1 MSARGLSAA
10 RRPLLG
16 LGFVVVVG
24 VLVAVSVGAYLKV
37 FTPTVWVSVRADRT
51 GLELERGADVKVRG
65 VVVGRVAGVSS
76 SGGGARL
83 RVGLDTG
90 SVSGVPSNVVAR
102 FVPKTLFGEKF
113 VDLVVNG
120 APSSRAISGGAVV
133 SQDRS
138 VRGVELERVLDDLL
152 PVLRAVSP
160 EKLSVTL
167 DAVASA
173 VAGRGDRLG
182 KTLVG
187 LDRYLGVVNGQLPV
201 LRSDLEKLADV
212 LGTYSGAWPDLVAVL
227 RNVTVTMGTVSQQR
241 EDLASFVSE
250 TTGLADTGSGFLLR
264 HEGRLVQL
272 GRVSRPVLGVLAEYA
287 PEYPCLTAGMVRLQ
301 RNIEGAFD
309 TGRLHI
315 TLEITKD
322 NGKYISGDEPQNGAD
337 TGPNCRGLP
346 DPQRPNPATPIIDG
360 YQYGAPHTGG
370 VLSDGGPLPSSG
382 STAAGQGGGTG
393 ADPTMGYAGTSEER
407 AMINPL
413 VAAAT
418 GRNVTQLGDITDL
431 LWGPLMRGTVVNAS

>member
-1 MSARGLSAA
+1 MSARGSAA
-10 RRPLLG
+10 VRRPLLG

-37 FTPTVWVSVRADRT
+37 FTPTVWVSVRADRS

-76 SGGGARL
+76 SGSGAVL

-120 APSSRAISGGAVV
+120 SPSSRAISGGAVV

-152 PVLRAVSP
+152 PVLRAVGP

-167 DAVASA
+167 DAVSRA

-182 KTLVG
+182 GTLVG

-201 LRSDLEKLADV
+201 LRSDLEKLAGV
-212 LGTYSGAWPDLVAVL
+212 LGTYSGAWSDLVEVL
-227 RNVTVTMGTVSQQR
+227 RNVTVTAGTVSDQR
-241 EDLASFVSE
+241 EQLASFFGE
-250 TTGLADTGSGFLLR
+250 ATGLADSGSGFLLR

-287 PEYPCLTAGMVRLQ
+287 PEYPCVTAGMVRLQ

-322 NGKYISGDEPQNGAD
+322 SGKYVSGDQPQYGAD

-346 DPQRPNPATPIIDG
+346 DPPRPNPSTPIIDG
-360 YQYGAPHTGG
+360 YQYGASHPGG
-370 VLSDGGPLPSSG
+370 VLSDGGSVPAG
-382 STAAGQGGGTG
+382 SNAAGQGGGTG
-393 ADPTMGYAGTSEER
+393 SDPTMGYAGTSEER

>member
-1 MSARGLSAA
+1 M
-10 RRPLLG
+10 
-16 LGFVVVVG
+16 
-24 VLVAVSVGAYLKV
+24 
-37 FTPTVWVSVRADRT
+37 
-51 GLELERGADVKVRG
+51 
-65 VVVGRVAGVSS
+65 
-76 SGGGARL
+76 
-83 RVGLDTG
+83 
-90 SVSGVPSNVVAR
+90 
-102 FVPKTLFGEKF
+102 
-113 VDLVVNG
+113 
-120 APSSRAISGGAVV
+120 
-133 SQDRS
+133 
-138 VRGVELERVLDDLL
+138 RGVELERVLDDLL

-315 TLEITKD
+315 TLEITRD
-322 NGKYISGDEPQNGAD
+322 SGKYISGDQPVYG
-337 TGPNCRGLP
+337 GPDVGPKCWGLP
-346 DPQRPNPATPIIDG
+346 DHAPVPAPEAPVNDG
-360 YQYGAPHTGG
+360 YNRSANHGG
-370 VLSDGGPLPSSG
+370 VLMPLPQVPIVQSPPIPKDS
-382 STAAGQGGGTG
+382 AGQGGGVG
-393 ADPTMGYAGTSEER
+393 SDPTMGYAGTAEER

-431 LWGPLMRGTVVNAS
+431 LWGPLMRGAVVSTK